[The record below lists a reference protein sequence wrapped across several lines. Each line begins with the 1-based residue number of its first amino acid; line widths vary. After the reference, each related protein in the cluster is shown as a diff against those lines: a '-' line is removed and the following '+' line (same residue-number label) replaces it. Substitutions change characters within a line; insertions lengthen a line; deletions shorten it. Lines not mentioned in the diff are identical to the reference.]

1 MWIPSPETSF
11 SLGSLRSRMRTRIVW
26 LELSLILLALT
37 FAELGEVLRELRTD
51 VVLDWFVSL
60 APLIWINVSVIVL
73 YAFFRLYF
81 SPDLA
86 PVPIQS
92 VRRSAH
98 PFLVP
103 NFRILRAGAESF
115 RRAWG
120 IAALAYAVAYALL
133 QGIFV
138 VDLSGSLQP
147 VFVVIESA
155 VGYGPGVAWAPPTTF
170 GVQLRPYSVAAA
182 VALSILSGLVFA
194 LAFHVIRRRQRVARA
209 FPGPL
214 LGFAVMCPACA
225 GGPVSGLFLAYIAP
239 IPFMG
244 GLGSTSAFSRL
255 LEASTLLLIVTLVL
269 LWTVSSFISNV
280 LFSEVSPT
288 V

>member
-51 VVLDWFVSL
+51 VVFDWFVSL
-60 APLIWINVSVIVL
+60 APLIWINVSILVL

-81 SPDLA
+81 SLCI
-86 PVPIQS
+86 VPATTERARAGAI
-92 VRRSAH
+92 

-103 NFRILRAGAESF
+103 NFHILRTGANSF

-120 IAALAYAVAYALL
+120 IASVAYAVAYALL

-147 VFVVIESA
+147 VFAVIESA
-155 VGYGPGVAWAPPTTF
+155 VGYGPGIAWAPTTTF

-182 VALSILSGLVFA
+182 VALSVLSGLVVG

-239 IPFMG
+239 IAFMG
-244 GLGSTSAFSRL
+244 GMGSASAFSRL
-255 LEASTLLLIVTLVL
+255 LEVSTLLLIVTLVL
-269 LWTVSSFISNV
+269 LWTVISFISNV
-280 LFSEVSPT
+280 LFSDGPPV
-288 V
+288 